1 MTLRLNDE
9 LEDRLEAYCK
19 RTGQT
24 KSAVVAEGLEMRLA
38 TPDIARLELTE
49 DVDVGEDAEAR
60 YERRRALLDQQYR
73 IEVEIAGWIA
83 ENVVWTKKPDPSGK
97 VGPGI
102 LGRNTVIGFTD
113 TFWDAS
119 DKIADEVYVIAQHHS
134 GRATGIQAHHRYVM
148 PYSTWLKCMRM
159 VPRA

>member
-19 RTGQT
+19 NTGQT

-49 DVDVGEDAEAR
+49 YVDEGAEAR
-60 YERRRALLDQQYR
+60 FERRRAQLEQQYE
-73 IEVEIAGWIA
+73 IEVVIAGWIA
-83 ENVVWTKKPDPSGK
+83 ENVVFTRKPDTSGTP
-97 VGPGI
+97 GPGI
-102 LGRNTVIGFTD
+102 YGRNTVVGFCD
-113 TFWDAS
+113 TFWNADG
-119 DKIADEVYVIAQHHS
+119 KIEDQVYVIVQHHA
-134 GRATGIQAHHRYVM
+134 GRPAGIQAHHRYVM
-148 PYSTWLKCMRM
+148 PYSTWVSCMRM